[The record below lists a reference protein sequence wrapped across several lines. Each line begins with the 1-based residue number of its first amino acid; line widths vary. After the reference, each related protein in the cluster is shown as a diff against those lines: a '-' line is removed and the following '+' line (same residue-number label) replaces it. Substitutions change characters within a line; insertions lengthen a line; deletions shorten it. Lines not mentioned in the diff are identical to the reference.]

1 MTPAH
6 LRLLADLIL
15 PGDEMGLPP
24 GSLVPDVMAVMVQS
38 APTIL
43 AQAADHPD
51 FAEASKRHRIIARLE
66 AEYPQEFRDFVLS
79 LIKAYYESGQVLEA
93 MGWRSAPPQPQGHK
107 VAPMDEALAPALACV
122 AKRKRLW
129 R

>member
-15 PGDEMGLPP
+15 PGDETGLPP
-24 GSLVPDVMAVMVQS
+24 GSLIPDVMAV
-38 APTIL
+38 L
-43 AQAADHPD
+43 AQSTSPIKTLAGDHPD
-51 FAEASKRHRIIARLE
+51 FAEAGKRQSVLMALE
-66 AEYPQEFRDFVLS
+66 AEQPQAFRDFVLA

-93 MGWRSAPPQPQGHK
+93 MGWRSAPPQPHGHP
-107 VAPMDEALAPALACV
+107 VAPMDAALAPALARV
-122 AKRKRLW
+122 AERKRLW

>member
-15 PGDEMGLPP
+15 PGDETGLPP
-24 GSLVPDVMAVMVQS
+24 GSLVPDVMAAMTDAAS
-38 APTIL
+38 PIKAL
-43 AQAADHPD
+43 ACDHPD
-51 FAEASKRHRIIARLE
+51 FTAADQRPGILARLE
-66 AEYPQEFRDFVLS
+66 MEHHQEFRDFVLA

-93 MGWRSAPPQPQGHK
+93 MGWRSAPPQPQGHQ
-107 VAPMDEALAPALACV
+107 VAPMDEELAPALARV
-122 AKRKRLW
+122 AERKRLW